1 MRLSSSFNGRSK
13 GESAPLP
20 LGLEYLD
27 RPALLPSEFLYGG
40 GVRAGF
46 AAGSI
51 VDFVDFGVEM
61 PIPSYPNWCCM

>member
-20 LGLEYLD
+20 LALEYFD
-27 RPALLPSEFLYGG
+27 KPALLASEVLFG

-46 AAGSI
+46 AVVSI

-61 PIPSYPNWCCM
+61 SIPSYPKWRM